1 MNFIRFER
9 ALPLAIIAIF
19 CAAHVSLL
27 RLPFFWDEAG
37 YYIPAARDLFL
48 TGSLLP
54 HSTLNTAH
62 TPLLSIYLAFVWK
75 VFGYAVVQT
84 RLAMLAVACFGL
96 WQVYRLAEEVQNRA
110 VALVTLILTASFPI
124 FFAQSTLAHSD
135 LLATALAWW
144 GLREYFRRE
153 QATWRFVLAF
163 TLAVLA
169 KEIVVIV
176 PCALALFE
184 ILRNRAEGF
193 RRAVLLCATPIG
205 VLALWFTFQRLST
218 GNWFGDPSYYQ
229 YNVSAT
235 VNPLR
240 IFYAF
245 LQRAWQAFAHMNMWV
260 ATLATAAAMLIQAK
274 PGRDRITVPTQL
286 AFAAVILATL
296 LFHSVLGGALLTRY
310 LLVIYPL
317 VLVICVSTW
326 WRRMP
331 NWEWLAGLV
340 TAMFALACVVNP
352 PYRFA
357 PEDNLNYA
365 SFIRVHEKAAG
376 YLQKEFPNAQIAT
389 SWPASD
395 ELTKP
400 ELGYVEHKL
409 RVVSI
414 DNFTPEEIERL
425 QVADFD
431 VLLAFS
437 TKYEPARPLFGS
449 RRWLGISRKYFDY
462 HRDLSPEQIAITIS
476 GRIMWQDR
484 ENGQWAAIIVRELPQ
499 DAQLTSGPQPA
510 D

>member
-1 MNFIRFER
+1 
-9 ALPLAIIAIF
+9 
-19 CAAHVSLL
+19 
-27 RLPFFWDEAG
+27 
-37 YYIPAARDLFL
+37 
-48 TGSLLP
+48 
-54 HSTLNTAH
+54 
-62 TPLLSIYLAFVWK
+62 
-75 VFGYAVVQT
+75 
-84 RLAMLAVACFGL
+84 
-96 WQVYRLAEEVQNRA
+96 
-110 VALVTLILTASFPI
+110 
-124 FFAQSTLAHSD
+124 
-135 LLATALAWW
+135 
-144 GLREYFRRE
+144 
-153 QATWRFVLAF
+153 
-163 TLAVLA
+163 
-169 KEIVVIV
+169 
-176 PCALALFE
+176 
-184 ILRNRAEGF
+184 
-193 RRAVLLCATPIG
+193 
-205 VLALWFTFQRLST
+205 
-218 GNWFGDPSYYQ
+218 
-229 YNVSAT
+229 
-235 VNPLR
+235 
-240 IFYAF
+240 
-245 LQRAWQAFAHMNMWV
+245 
-260 ATLATAAAMLIQAK
+260 
-274 PGRDRITVPTQL
+274 
-286 AFAAVILATL
+286 
-296 LFHSVLGGALLTRY
+296 
-310 LLVIYPL
+310 
-317 VLVICVSTW
+317 
-326 WRRMP
+326 
-331 NWEWLAGLV
+331 
-340 TAMFALACVVNP
+340 MFALACVVNP

-437 TKYEPARPLFGS
+437 TKYEPARPLFES

>member
-1 MNFIRFER
+1 
-9 ALPLAIIAIF
+9 
-19 CAAHVSLL
+19 
-27 RLPFFWDEAG
+27 
-37 YYIPAARDLFL
+37 
-48 TGSLLP
+48 
-54 HSTLNTAH
+54 
-62 TPLLSIYLAFVWK
+62 
-75 VFGYAVVQT
+75 
-84 RLAMLAVACFGL
+84 
-96 WQVYRLAEEVQNRA
+96 
-110 VALVTLILTASFPI
+110 
-124 FFAQSTLAHSD
+124 
-135 LLATALAWW
+135 
-144 GLREYFRRE
+144 
-153 QATWRFVLAF
+153 
-163 TLAVLA
+163 
-169 KEIVVIV
+169 
-176 PCALALFE
+176 
-184 ILRNRAEGF
+184 
-193 RRAVLLCATPIG
+193 
-205 VLALWFTFQRLST
+205 LWFTFQRLST

-245 LQRAWQAFAHMNMWV
+245 LQRVWQAFAHMNMWV
-260 ATLATAAAMLIQAK
+260 ATLATAAAMLIPGK
-274 PGRDRITVPTQL
+274 PGRDRIALPTQL
-286 AFAAVILATL
+286 AFTAVILATL

-437 TKYEPARPLFGS
+437 TKYEPARPLFES